1 MTEQLDNVDAKILN
15 MLQENARVPFSRIA
29 DELRVNEATVRYRV
43 KQLKDKGI
51 ITKFTALLDPVKIGF
66 STTGIVMAKTDPS
79 LFEEA
84 AKQISEL
91 AETYH
96 AFQNTG
102 EFDIVVVVHT
112 HDLRHLSE
120 LRKRVEMIPGVRDVI
135 VSATTRLIKIKTNF
149 EL

>member
-1 MTEQLDNVDAKILN
+1 MDNVDIKILN

-29 DELRVNEATVRYRV
+29 DELGVNEATVRYRV
-43 KQLKDKGI
+43 KQLMDRRV
-51 ITKFTALLDPVKIGF
+51 ITKITALLDPVKIGF
-66 STTGIVMAKTDPS
+66 STTGIMMVKTNPS
-79 LFEEA
+79 MFEEA

-102 EFDIVVVVHT
+102 EFDIVAVVHT

-120 LRKRVEMIPGVRDVI
+120 LRKKVEMIPGVRDVI